1 MPAAPS
7 SGVERLSTSAAT
19 CAKTTSTARRNPARS
34 RDKANNSS
42 RDMPATSA
50 PSRAHT
56 ASAAVRMGAVIN
68 VMKTVNHHPLTS
80 NDAKRHDPERPGP
93 GGPTSHARLQPTE
106 PARVRPSATPYAGPG
121 RGVRAHARASGEGHP
136 QLGRMAGGHGSPHS
150 AGTH

>member
-93 GGPTSHARLQPTE
+93 GGPTSHARAQPTE
-106 PARVRPSATPYAGPG
+106 PARVRPRATPTQAPD
-121 RGVRAHARASGEGHP
+121 VVFAPTPERAAKGILSCAAW
-136 QLGRMAGGHGSPHS
+136 LAVT
-150 AGTH
+150 ALLI

>member
-34 RDKANNSS
+34 RDRANNSS

-56 ASAAVRMGAVIN
+56 VSAAVRMGAVIN
-68 VMKTVNHHPLTS
+68 VMKTVNHHPPVSYTHL
-80 NDAKRHDPERPGP
+80 
-93 GGPTSHARLQPTE
+93 
-106 PARVRPSATPYAGPG
+106 
-121 RGVRAHARASGEGHP
+121 RAHETDSYLVCRLLLEK
-136 QLGRMAGGHGSPHS
+136 
-150 AGTH
+150 